1 MNDKINIEVVYALP
15 DEQILLRQ
23 SVPTGT
29 TVLEAIQASGMLA
42 QHPEIDLANNKLGIF
57 GKLTKADV
65 VLRDK
70 DRIEIYRPLI
80 ADPKEVRR
88 KRAEQ
93 GKAMTAGGSPQRGG
107 VPTGVPLAGAA
118 EGSLPAPRP
127 PAGRASGGV
136 PFTGGSSGVPPGVTL
151 AGAKNGGEI

>member
-23 SVPTGT
+23 SVPAGT
-29 TVLEAIQASGMLA
+29 TVLEAVRASGMLA
-42 QHPEIDLANNKLGIF
+42 QHPEINLASNKLGIF
-57 GKLTKADV
+57 GKLTHADV

-93 GKAMTAGGSPQRGG
+93 GKAMTAGGS
-107 VPTGVPLAGAA
+107 
-118 EGSLPAPRP
+118 LPAPRP

-136 PFTGGSSGVPPGVTL
+136 PFTGDSGGVPTGGVNSAQPPAGCGLPTFSVPL
-151 AGAKNGGEI
+151 AGTKNGGEI